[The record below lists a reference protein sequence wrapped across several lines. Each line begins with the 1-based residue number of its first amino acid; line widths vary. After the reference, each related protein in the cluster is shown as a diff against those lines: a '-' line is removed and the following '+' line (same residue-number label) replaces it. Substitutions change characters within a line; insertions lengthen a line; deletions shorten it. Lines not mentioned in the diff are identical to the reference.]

1 MKIRVILYLL
11 LIVNKIILNKNIT
24 VTNITDTHVFFTV
37 RDADGEEGAVA
48 SWELRVE
55 GRLIDDDKRVDP
67 SKTKRK
73 FSSFFKV
80 RNQLIPKKI

>member
-1 MKIRVILYLL
+1 M
-11 LIVNKIILNKNIT
+11 
-24 VTNITDTHVFFTV
+24 VFQDNFIGQ
-37 RDADGEEGAVA
+37 DADGEKGAIA

-80 RNQLIPKKI
+80 KYIVVNTLIIERLILIKKNNEKYTYDSDITVAGN